1 MELDQYIGSI
11 HDQLEAAA
19 RSGGDEALELA
30 RRLSAP
36 LDASIRLALQD
47 ALSAAVE
54 EITVDLA
61 PGSVELRLRGRE
73 PRFVVTLP
81 PPDPSTEDDADV
93 DASDPSPEDLAPRE
107 GEESG
112 TWRINVRMPEHLKPR
127 IDRAADVEGL
137 SVNAWLVRAAG
148 ARLDRN
154 EGAGRRDKRTPHG
167 AQRYTGWAR

>member
-1 MELDQYIGSI
+1 MELDPYISSI
-11 HDQLEAAA
+11 HEQLEAAA
-19 RSGGDEALELA
+19 QSGGDEALELA

-47 ALSAAVE
+47 AIAAAVE

-81 PPDPSTEDDADV
+81 PPDRSADDDAEIDE
-93 DASDPSPEDLAPRE
+93 PTPEDLAPRQDDE
-107 GEESG
+107 GG

-127 IDRAADVEGL
+127 IERAAEGEGM

-148 ARLDRN
+148 ARLDRS
-154 EGAGRRDKRTPHG
+154 EAGGRREKRAPHG
-167 AQRYTGWAR
+167 AQRYTGWAH

>member
-1 MELDQYIGSI
+1 MELDTYIESI
-11 HDQLEAAA
+11 HEQLEAAA

-47 ALSAAVE
+47 AIAAAVE
-54 EITVDLA
+54 EITVDMA

-81 PPDPSTEDDADV
+81 PPDPSTEGDAAV
-93 DASDPSPEDLAPRE
+93 TEPAPEDLAPRQDEE
-107 GEESG
+107 GG

-127 IDRAADVEGL
+127 IERAAEGEGL

-148 ARLDRN
+148 SRLDRS
-154 EGAGRRDKRTPHG
+154 EAGGRREQRTPHG
-167 AQRYTGWAR
+167 AQRYTGWAH

>member
-1 MELDQYIGSI
+1 MELDPYIESI
-11 HDQLEAAA
+11 HGQLEAAA

-47 ALSAAVE
+47 AIAAAVE
-54 EITVDLA
+54 EITVEMA

-81 PPDPSTEDDADV
+81 PPDLSAEGGADA
-93 DASDPSPEDLAPRE
+93 AEPAPEDLAPRQDDE
-107 GEESG
+107 GG

-127 IDRAADVEGL
+127 VERAAEGEGL

-148 ARLDRN
+148 ARLDRS
-154 EGAGRRDKRTPHG
+154 EAGGRREQRVPHG
-167 AQRYTGWAR
+167 AQRYTGWAH

>member
-1 MELDQYIGSI
+1 MDLDQYVESI
-11 HDQLEAAA
+11 HEQLEAAA
-19 RSGGDEALELA
+19 RSGGDEALDLA

-47 ALSAAVE
+47 AIAAAVD
-54 EITVDLA
+54 EITVDMA

-81 PPDPSTEDDADV
+81 PLDPSAEGDAEVTEPA
-93 DASDPSPEDLAPRE
+93 PQDLAPRQDDE
-107 GEESG
+107 GG

-127 IDRAADVEGL
+127 VERAAEGEGL

-148 ARLDRN
+148 ARLDRS
-154 EGAGRRDKRTPHG
+154 EAGGRREQRGPHG
-167 AQRYTGWAR
+167 AQRYTGWAH

>member
-1 MELDQYIGSI
+1 MELDPYIASI
-11 HDQLEAAA
+11 HEQLESAA

-30 RRLSAP
+30 RRLSGP

-47 ALSAAVE
+47 AIAAAVE
-54 EITVDLA
+54 EITVDMA

-81 PPDPSTEDDADV
+81 PPDPSTESGADV
-93 DASDPSPEDLAPRE
+93 TEPAPEDLALRQDDE
-107 GEESG
+107 GG

-127 IDRAADVEGL
+127 IERAAEGEGL

-148 ARLDRN
+148 ARLDRS
-154 EGAGRRDKRTPHG
+154 EAGGRREQRTPHG
-167 AQRYTGWAR
+167 AQRYTGWAH

>member
-1 MELDQYIGSI
+1 MELDPYVESI
-11 HDQLEAAA
+11 HEQLEAAA

-47 ALSAAVE
+47 AIAAAVE
-54 EITVDLA
+54 EITVDMA

-73 PRFVVTLP
+73 PCFVVTLP
-81 PPDPSTEDDADV
+81 PPDSSTEDDAEV
-93 DASDPSPEDLAPRE
+93 AAQAPEDLAPRQDEE
-107 GEESG
+107 GG

-127 IDRAADVEGL
+127 VERAAEGEGL

-148 ARLDRN
+148 ARLDRS
-154 EGAGRRDKRTPHG
+154 EAGGRREQRTPHG
-167 AQRYTGWAR
+167 AQRYTGWAH

>member
-1 MELDQYIGSI
+1 MELDPYIESI
-11 HDQLEAAA
+11 HEQLEAAA

-47 ALSAAVE
+47 AIAAAVE
-54 EITVDLA
+54 EITVDMA

-81 PPDPSTEDDADV
+81 PPDLSAEGDATTEPA
-93 DASDPSPEDLAPRE
+93 PEDPAPRQDDE
-107 GEESG
+107 GG

-127 IDRAADVEGL
+127 VERAAEGEGL

-148 ARLDRN
+148 ARLDRS
-154 EGAGRRDKRTPHG
+154 EAGGRREQRAPHG
-167 AQRYTGWAR
+167 AQRYTGWAH

>member
-1 MELDQYIGSI
+1 MELDPYVESI
-11 HDQLEAAA
+11 HEQLEAAA

-47 ALSAAVE
+47 AIAAAVE
-54 EITVDLA
+54 EITVDMA

-73 PRFVVTLP
+73 PCFVVTLP
-81 PPDPSTEDDADV
+81 PPNSSTEDDAEV
-93 DASDPSPEDLAPRE
+93 AAQAPEDLAPRQDEE
-107 GEESG
+107 GG

-127 IDRAADVEGL
+127 VERAAEGEGL

-148 ARLDRN
+148 ARLDRS
-154 EGAGRRDKRTPHG
+154 EAGGRREQRTPHG
-167 AQRYTGWAR
+167 AQRYTGWAH

>member
-1 MELDQYIGSI
+1 MELDPYIESI
-11 HDQLEAAA
+11 HEQLQAAA

-47 ALSAAVE
+47 AIAAAVE
-54 EITVDLA
+54 EITVDMA

-81 PPDPSTEDDADV
+81 PPDPSTEDGADV
-93 DASDPSPEDLAPRE
+93 ADPPLEDLAPRQDEE
-107 GEESG
+107 GG

-127 IDRAADVEGL
+127 IERAADGEGL
-137 SVNAWLVRAAG
+137 SVNSWLVRAAG
-148 ARLDRN
+148 AGLDRS
-154 EGAGRRDKRTPHG
+154 EGGGRREKRAPHG
-167 AQRYTGWAR
+167 AQRYTGWAH

>member
-1 MELDQYIGSI
+1 MELDPYVESI
-11 HDQLEAAA
+11 HEQLEAAA

-47 ALSAAVE
+47 AIAAAVE
-54 EITVDLA
+54 EITVDMA

-93 DASDPSPEDLAPRE
+93 TEPPPEDLAPRQDDE
-107 GEESG
+107 GG

-127 IDRAADVEGL
+127 VERAAEGEGL

-148 ARLDRN
+148 ARLDRS
-154 EGAGRRDKRTPHG
+154 EAGGRREQRAPHG
-167 AQRYTGWAR
+167 AQRYTGWAH

>member
-1 MELDQYIGSI
+1 MELDPYVEAI
-11 HDQLEAAA
+11 HEQLEAAA
-19 RSGGDEALELA
+19 SSGGDEALELA

-47 ALSAAVE
+47 AIAAAVE

-81 PPDPSTEDDADV
+81 PPDPSTEE
-93 DASDPSPEDLAPRE
+93 DPEGTDPPLEDLAPRQDEE
-107 GEESG
+107 GG

-127 IDRAADVEGL
+127 VERAAEGEGL

-148 ARLDRN
+148 ARLDRS
-154 EGAGRRDKRTPHG
+154 EGGGRREQRTAHG
-167 AQRYTGWAR
+167 AQRYTGWAH

>member
-1 MELDQYIGSI
+1 MELDPYIESI
-11 HDQLEAAA
+11 HEQLEAAA
-19 RSGGDEALELA
+19 RSGGDEALEVA

-47 ALSAAVE
+47 AIAAAVE

-81 PPDPSTEDDADV
+81 PADPSTEDEADV
-93 DASDPSPEDLAPRE
+93 TDPPLEDLAPRQDDE
-107 GEESG
+107 GGG

-127 IDRAADVEGL
+127 IERAADGEGL
-137 SVNAWLVRAAG
+137 SVNSWLVRAAR
-148 ARLDRN
+148 ARLDRS
-154 EGAGRRDKRTPHG
+154 EHGGRRENRVPHG
-167 AQRYTGWAR
+167 AQRYIGWAR

>member
-1 MELDQYIGSI
+1 MELEPYVESI
-11 HDQLEAAA
+11 HEQLEAAA
-19 RSGGDEALELA
+19 RSGGEDALELA

-47 ALSAAVE
+47 AIAAAVE

-81 PPDPSTEDDADV
+81 PPDPSSEADV
-93 DASDPSPEDLAPRE
+93 ADLPPEDLSPLPVEE
-107 GEESG
+107 GG

-127 IDRAADVEGL
+127 IERAADGEGL
-137 SVNAWLVRAAG
+137 SVNSWLVRAAG
-148 ARLDRN
+148 ARLDRS
-154 EGAGRRDKRTPHG
+154 EQGGRREKRAPHG

>member
-1 MELDQYIGSI
+1 MELDPYIRSI
-11 HDQLEAAA
+11 HEQLEAAA
-19 RSGGDEALELA
+19 RSSGEEALELA
-30 RRLSAP
+30 QRLSAP

-47 ALSAAVE
+47 ALAAAVE

-81 PPDPSTEDDADV
+81 PPDPLTETDDDAV
-93 DASDPSPEDLAPRE
+93 DPAPEDLSPLQ
-107 GEESG
+107 GEEGG

-127 IDRAADVEGL
+127 IERAADGEGL
-137 SVNAWLVRAAG
+137 SVNSWLVRAAG
-148 ARLDRN
+148 ARLDRS
-154 EGAGRRDKRTPHG
+154 EQGGRRDKRTSHG

>member
-1 MELDQYIGSI
+1 MELDPYVESI
-11 HDQLEAAA
+11 HEQLEAAA

-47 ALSAAVE
+47 AIAAAVE
-54 EITVDLA
+54 EITVDMA

-73 PRFVVTLP
+73 PHFVVTLP
-81 PPDPSTEDDADV
+81 PPDLSAEGDAD
-93 DASDPSPEDLAPRE
+93 AIEPAPEDLAPRQDEE
-107 GEESG
+107 GG

-127 IDRAADVEGL
+127 VERAAEGEGL

-148 ARLDRN
+148 ARLDRS
-154 EGAGRRDKRTPHG
+154 ESGGRREQRAPHG
-167 AQRYTGWAR
+167 AQRYTGWAH